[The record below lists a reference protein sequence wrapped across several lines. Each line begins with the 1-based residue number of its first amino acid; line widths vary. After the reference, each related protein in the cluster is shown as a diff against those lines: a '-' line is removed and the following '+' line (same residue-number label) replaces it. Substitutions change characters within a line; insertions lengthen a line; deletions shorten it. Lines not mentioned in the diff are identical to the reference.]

1 MKVLFMLAAA
11 ALMVGTAARPSIAQE
26 AAPPV
31 RHLTLDEAQRVPVQ
45 ANAAMARLGQLSV
58 EAAEHHRRAVAADY
72 FPKVSATAWNLHF
85 NEFMG
90 QQINIVRP
98 LVGTAVTAGVPLLG
112 QDQSFVA
119 FNAIQPLTPI
129 FKVRQAVNLARAD
142 ENIARGKAGLPVEE
156 SRHALT
162 KSYFDLL
169 IAQKQLALAEAKAS
183 RARAARLVASTAPS
197 VVNARLDAEPADLAD
212 LTEDV
217 VDLSSRV
224 RTLTASLNDRLGW
237 PADTPLELE
246 APAALIEHMTLV
258 EAVEQALSTN
268 PEVIEAEQNVQKA
281 RAGTKLSKLD
291 YVPDIA
297 VIGGFAAQQDFIPL
311 LPNNFAYVG
320 VFGTYNIFDF
330 GKREQTVKERS
341 TQLEM
346 ARTALDLTR
355 GKVAAAVKTSYLE
368 LERSRTLFQLAS
380 ARATGADIH
389 VVRFGALEVRSD
401 DDDDQIAL
409 EQIKLDWRHR
419 QAYVDLKGAIG
430 GR

>member
-1 MKVLFMLAAA
+1 MKVSFTLAAA
-11 ALMVGTAARPSIAQE
+11 SLMVATSAVRPSIGQD

-58 EAAEHHRRAVAADY
+58 EAAEHHRKAAAADY
-72 FPKVSATAWNLHF
+72 FPKVSATAWNIHF

-90 QQINIVRP
+90 QQITIVRP
-98 LVGTAVTAGVPLLG
+98 LGATVTAGLPLLG

-129 FKVRQAVNLARAD
+129 FKVRQAVNFARAD
-142 ENIARGKAGLPVEE
+142 ENIARAKAGLPVEE

-162 KSYFDLL
+162 KAYFDLL
-169 IAQKQLALAEAKAS
+169 IAQKQLALAEAKAGK
-183 RARAARLVASTAPS
+183 ARAGRLVASAGPS
-197 VVNARLDAEPADLAD
+197 VVNLRLDAEPADLAD

-297 VIGGFAAQQDFIPL
+297 VIGGFAAQQDAVPL

-380 ARATGADIH
+380 ARATGADIQ
-389 VVRFGALEVRSD
+389 VVHFGALEVRAA
-401 DDDDQIAL
+401 DDDQITL
-409 EQIKLDWRHR
+409 EQIRLDWRHR
-419 QAYVDLKGAIG
+419 QAYADLKAAIG

>member
-1 MKVLFMLAAA
+1 MKVSFTLAAA
-11 ALMVGTAARPSIAQE
+11 SVMLATVAVHPSIGQDAV
-26 AAPPV
+26 PPV

-45 ANAAMARLGQLSV
+45 ANAAVARLGQLSV
-58 EAAEHHRRAVAADY
+58 EAAEHHRKAVAADY
-72 FPKVSATAWNLHF
+72 FPKVSVMAWNLHF

-90 QQINIVRP
+90 QQITIVRP
-98 LVGTAVTAGVPLLG
+98 LGATVTAGLPLLG
-112 QDQSFVA
+112 QDQSFVDFHA
-119 FNAIQPLTPI
+119 VQPLTPI

-142 ENIARGKAGLPVEE
+142 ENIARGKAGLPVAE
-156 SRHALT
+156 SRHALM

-169 IAQKQLALAEAKAS
+169 IAQKQLALAEAKV
-183 RARAARLVASTAPS
+183 RKARAGRPAANGTSF
-197 VVNARLDAEPADLAD
+197 VNVRLDAEAADVAD

-217 VDLSSRV
+217 IDLSSRV
-224 RTLTASLNDRLGW
+224 RTLTASLNDKLGW

-246 APAALIEHMTLV
+246 APAPLLERITLD
-258 EAVEQALSTN
+258 EAVSQAFATN

-297 VIGGFAAQQDFIPL
+297 VIGGFAAQQDTIPL

-355 GKVAAAVKTSYLE
+355 GKVAAAVRTSYLE
-368 LERSRTLFQLAS
+368 LERSRTLSQLAS

-389 VVRFGALEVRSD
+389 LVRFGALEARPT
-401 DDDDQIAL
+401 DDDQITL
-409 EQIKLDWRHR
+409 EQIQLDWRHR
-419 QAYVDLKGAIG
+419 QAYAELKAAIG